1 MSTRVVAD
9 VYSYSITYVTDQM
22 LSSLKRIIIWIGL
35 DPTNFVHSWPSTE
48 LAVSTWLRSRHLQ
61 TVELEIYN
69 PRTNSYVG
77 GWEFSIDYSYGS
89 GDDGSMWVDTDAIR
103 NAIIKCGVIPAACQY
118 RILLQTSPGEPAVP
132 GWGATTVRS
141 KDGFVRQSVGTTIG
155 TFAVG
160 AQASYWRK
168 K

>member
-9 VYSYSITYVTDQM
+9 VYSYSITYVADQM

-35 DPTNFVHSWPSTE
+35 DPTNFVNSWSSTE

-77 GWEFSIDYSYGS
+77 GWEFAIDYSYGS

-103 NAIIKCGVIPAACQY
+103 NAIIKCGVIPATCQY
-118 RILLQTSPGEPAVP
+118 RILLQTAPGEPAVH
-132 GWGATTVRS
+132 G
-141 KDGFVRQSVGTTIG
+141 
-155 TFAVG
+155 
-160 AQASYWRK
+160 
-168 K
+168 